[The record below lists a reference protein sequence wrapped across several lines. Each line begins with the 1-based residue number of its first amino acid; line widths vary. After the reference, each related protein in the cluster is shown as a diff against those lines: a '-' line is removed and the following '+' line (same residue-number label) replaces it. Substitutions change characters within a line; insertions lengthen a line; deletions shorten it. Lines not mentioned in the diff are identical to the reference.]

1 MCIRTV
7 NLLTLRLKSSRL
19 RRGAPAPQARFC
31 LGKEWSRRNGRKPE
45 VSRYFRMCECTKKVR
60 TLYVH
65 SRSQNIGVARLYVL
79 LYVHLEMHSQIREK
93 YVVHLY
99 VRMLLCL
106 YVHMY

>member
-1 MCIRTV
+1 MG
-7 NLLTLRLKSSRL
+7 LAKSPLRPKT
-19 RRGAPAPQARFC
+19 GGFAIF
-31 LGKEWSRRNGRKPE
+31 
-45 VSRYFRMCECTKKVR
+45 
-60 TLYVH
+60 LYVH
-65 SRSQNIGVARLYVL
+65 SRSQNIGVARLYAL